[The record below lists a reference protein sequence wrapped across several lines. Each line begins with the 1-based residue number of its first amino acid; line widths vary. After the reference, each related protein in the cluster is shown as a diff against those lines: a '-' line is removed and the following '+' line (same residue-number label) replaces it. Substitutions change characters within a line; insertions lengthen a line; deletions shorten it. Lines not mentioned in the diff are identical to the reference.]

1 LEAIGEDGIMEAPEL
16 NDYRAHLLDALDD
29 QPRRAAEERPGFLQV
44 LVNHERI
51 GTLNCAQTDPSFAYT
66 ARERSIQHLELRSE
80 SGVLIGGCVAPEAG
94 QKNVRVPVGKGS
106 LTLHVQNHFDGGSLR
121 VQYEVAP
128 GWWSQ
133 LATAIGLPAGATVP
147 PAQGSPVWTMTTA
160 FAQVVL
166 AIGVVALLAER
177 IPTWVGSEDRAHQLE
192 EELAARQSTQDQID
206 QVHQQLAQLVES
218 QTAALAVSRAEQDRI
233 AQLNTLIDTVAH
245 TQQRLNAQV
254 VAVQEDLK
262 TVKIDVAQEVQ
273 TGMKVAVNAVEA
285 DRELVRQDLQ
295 AVKSV
300 NETLVKQVALLE
312 SRNRELHARLALTSL
327 EVAKANASSK
337 PAVVAKNE
345 LPKETAA
352 PTVVPVS
359 DNLREA
365 DRQAFMFWVAFQD
378 GTTEKSIE
386 DLVQELNGIKKG
398 PMKSGW
404 YSVEVN
410 LPNPEPPD
418 RFLESV
424 KRAKIVK
431 SVVTSKAMPPAQ

>member
-1 LEAIGEDGIMEAPEL
+1 MEVPEL

-51 GTLNCAQTDPSFAYT
+51 GTLNCAQTDPSFACT

-94 QKNVRVPVGKGS
+94 QKNVRIPVGNGN
-106 LTLHVQNHFDGGSLR
+106 LTLNVQNHFDGGSLR
-121 VQYEVAP
+121 VNYEVAP
-128 GWWSQ
+128 GWWSH
-133 LATAIGLPAGATVP
+133 LATAIGLPARAAVASTQGTTVW
-147 PAQGSPVWTMTTA
+147 AMTTA
-160 FAQVVL
+160 FAQIVL
-166 AIGVVALLAER
+166 AVGVVALLAER
-177 IPTWVGSEDRAHQLE
+177 LPAWVGSEDRAHQLE

-206 QVHQQLAQLVES
+206 KVHQQLAQLVES
-218 QTAALAVSRAEQDRI
+218 QTAAVAVSRAEQDRM

-245 TQQRLNAQV
+245 TQQRLATQV

-262 TVKIDVAQEVQ
+262 TVKTDVAQEVQ
-273 TGMKVAVNAVEA
+273 TGMRVAVNAVEA

-300 NETLVKQVALLE
+300 NETLVKQVAVLE

-337 PAVVAKNE
+337 PAVVAKNDP
-345 LPKETAA
+345 PKETPA

>member
-1 LEAIGEDGIMEAPEL
+1 METPEL

-94 QKNVRVPVGKGS
+94 QKSVRVPVGKGS
-106 LTLHVQNHFDGGSLR
+106 LTLHVQNHFDGGSLN
-121 VQYEVAP
+121 VHYEVAP
-128 GWWSQ
+128 RWWSN
-133 LATAIGLPAGATVP
+133 LATAIGLPAGAAVAST
-147 PAQGSPVWTMTTA
+147 QGSPVWNMTTA

-166 AIGVVALLAER
+166 AVGVVALLAER
-177 IPTWVGSEDRAHQLE
+177 IPAWVGSEDRAHQLE

-218 QTAALAVSRAEQDRI
+218 QGAALAVSRAEQDRI
-233 AQLNTLIDTVAH
+233 AQLNSLIDTVAH

-262 TVKIDVAQEVQ
+262 TVKTDVAQEVQ
-273 TGMKVAVNAVEA
+273 TGMRVAVNAVEA

-345 LPKETAA
+345 PPKETPA
-352 PTVVPVS
+352 PTAVAVS
-359 DNLREA
+359 DTLRDA

-431 SVVTSKAMPPAQ
+431 SVVTSKAVPPAQ

>member
-1 LEAIGEDGIMEAPEL
+1 MEAPEL
-16 NDYRAHLLDALDD
+16 NDYRTHLLDALDD

-44 LVNHERI
+44 LVNHERV

-94 QKNVRVPVGKGS
+94 QKSVRVPVGKGS
-106 LTLHVQNHFDGGSLR
+106 LTLSVQNHFDGGSLR

-128 GWWSQ
+128 GWWSH
-133 LATAIGLPAGATVP
+133 LATAIGLQPGA
-147 PAQGSPVWTMTTA
+147 ASGSRQSSPVWTVTTA
-160 FAQVVL
+160 FAQIVL
-166 AIGVVALLAER
+166 AVGVVVLLAER
-177 IPTWVGSEDRAHQLE
+177 IPAWVGSEDRAHQLE
-192 EELAARQSTQDQID
+192 EEQAARQSTQDQID
-206 QVHQQLAQLVES
+206 QVHHQLAQLVES
-218 QTAALAVSRAEQDRI
+218 QTAAVAVSRAEQDRL

-262 TVKIDVAQEVQ
+262 TVKTDVAQEVQ
-273 TGMKVAVNAVEA
+273 TGMRVAVSAVEA

-295 AVKSV
+295 SVKSV

-312 SRNRELHARLALTSL
+312 SRNRELHARLAVTSL

-337 PAVVAKNE
+337 PVVVAKNDP
-345 LPKETAA
+345 PKETLA
-352 PTVVPVS
+352 PAVLPVS
-359 DNLREA
+359 DTLREA

>member
-1 LEAIGEDGIMEAPEL
+1 MEAPEL

-51 GTLNCAQTDPSFAYT
+51 GTLNCAHTDPSFVYT

-80 SGVLIGGCVAPEAG
+80 SGVLVGGCVAPEAG

-133 LATAIGLPAGATVP
+133 IATAIGLPAGAAVTST
-147 PAQGSPVWTMTTA
+147 QGSPVWTMTTA
-160 FAQVVL
+160 FAQIVL
-166 AIGVVALLAER
+166 AVGVVALLAER
-177 IPTWVGSEDRAHQLE
+177 IPAWVGSEDRAHQLE

-206 QVHQQLAQLVES
+206 RVHQQLAQLVES

-233 AQLNTLIDTVAH
+233 AQLNTLIDSVAH

-262 TVKIDVAQEVQ
+262 TVKTDVAQEVQ
-273 TGMKVAVNAVEA
+273 TGMRVAVNAVEA

-337 PAVVAKNE
+337 PAVVAKTE

-359 DNLREA
+359 DNLRDA

>member
-1 LEAIGEDGIMEAPEL
+1 MEAPEL

-80 SGVLIGGCVAPEAG
+80 SGVLVGGCVAPEAG
-94 QKNVRVPVGKGS
+94 QKNLRVPVGKGS

-133 LATAIGLPAGATVP
+133 LATAIGLPAGATVT

-166 AIGVVALLAER
+166 AVGVVALLAER
-177 IPTWVGSEDRAHQLE
+177 IPAWVGSEDRAHQLE

-352 PTVVPVS
+352 PTVVSVS

>member
-1 LEAIGEDGIMEAPEL
+1 METPEL

-29 QPRRAAEERPGFLQV
+29 QPRRAAEERPGLLQV

-51 GTLNCAQTDPSFAYT
+51 GTLDCAQTDPSFAYT

-94 QKNVRVPVGKGS
+94 PKSLRLPIGKGS
-106 LTLHVQNHFDGGSLR
+106 LTVHVHNHFDGGSLQ
-121 VQYEVAP
+121 VQYEAAP

-133 LATAIGLPAGATVP
+133 LATAIGLPAGAAVASTTKT
-147 PAQGSPVWTMTTA
+147 SPVWSVTTA

-166 AIGVVALLAER
+166 AVGVVALLAER
-177 IPTWVGSEDRAHQLE
+177 IPAWIGSEDRAHQLE

-206 QVHQQLAQLVES
+206 QVHRQLAQLVEAQS
-218 QTAALAVSRAEQDRI
+218 AAVAVSRAEQDRM

-262 TVKIDVAQEVQ
+262 TVKTDVAQEVQ
-273 TGMKVAVNAVEA
+273 TGMRVAVNAVEA

-337 PAVVAKNE
+337 PVVVAKNDP
-345 LPKETAA
+345 PKETPA
-352 PTVVPVS
+352 PTAVPVS

>member
-1 LEAIGEDGIMEAPEL
+1 METPEL
-16 NDYRAHLLDALDD
+16 NDSRAHLLDALDD

-44 LVNHERI
+44 LVNHECI
-51 GTLNCAQTDPSFAYT
+51 GTLNCMQADPAFAYT

-80 SGVLIGGCVAPEAG
+80 SGVLMGGCVAPEAG
-94 QKNVRVPVGKGS
+94 QKSVRIPVGKGS

-128 GWWSQ
+128 GWWSH
-133 LATAIGLPAGATVP
+133 LATAIGLPAGAAVASTQ
-147 PAQGSPVWTMTTA
+147 ASPVWSMTTA
-160 FAQVVL
+160 FAQIVL
-166 AIGVVALLAER
+166 AVGVVALLAER
-177 IPTWVGSEDRAHQLE
+177 IPAWVGSEDRAHQLE

-206 QVHQQLAQLVES
+206 KVHQQLAQLVES
-218 QTAALAVSRAEQDRI
+218 QSAAVTVSRAEQDRI

-262 TVKIDVAQEVQ
+262 TVKTDVAQEIQ
-273 TGMKVAVNAVEA
+273 TGMRVAASAVEA

-337 PAVVAKNE
+337 PVVVAKSE
-345 LPKETAA
+345 PPKETPA
-352 PTVVPVS
+352 PTAVPVS
-359 DNLREA
+359 DNLRDA